1 MSLLSKKLIPKSFS
15 HRLRWVQLFFLA
27 IVLII
32 LLRGLHMQTV
42 EKPALDIRADM
53 QHNQT
58 MSVKLQRG
66 PILDNE
72 GQILTV
78 SLPMESIFAI
88 PAEIENPQESARLL
102 SQILHQPEER
112 ILRKLTAN
120 SSFVWIRRHPKPAVS
135 QKIKELKFPGIYQ
148 IKEYQRFYPLKNH
161 AAQLIGFSGIDSQ
174 GLEGLEY
181 QYDKHLMASSD
192 RHSIWSSIYNKPGL
206 NEILGGSLEL
216 TINSKLQYYTE
227 KELEKALRLTSA
239 KHAVSIVME
248 SQTGNILTIASIPD
262 YDPNNFEKYD
272 RANYF
277 NRAVS
282 AAYEPGST
290 FKIITVSSALE
301 NDIVSSENIFFCE
314 NGEYQ
319 IQDRVIHDVSPY
331 GWLPLEKI
339 IQKSSNICAAKI
351 GQLIPKPIFYRMI
364 REFGFGSKTGISLPG
379 EASGKV
385 FPYENWSD
393 TDIVTMSYGHSIS
406 ATPIQIITAIN
417 TIATG
422 GVLISPNVIKEA
434 KTANGQ
440 RVQMAETQKKRIL
453 KKTVSENIKSY
464 MVAVV
469 QEGGTGFRAKIK
481 GITVAG
487 KTGTSRKFDAKKQK
501 YSSKNHIISFVGFFP
516 AEDPKLTILVMVD
529 EPQRKYLGSGTAA
542 PVFKKI
548 AEHALHLYPGQFPV
562 RMKEN
567 TETGNESSAETIF
580 KALSIPTPDKPQK
593 RPNAKRII
601 QRLKN
606 KTFRDVLL
614 IAAREN
620 ITVEVSGSGIAR
632 QITPD
637 LKRINHYLVKL
648 R

>member
-1 MSLLSKKLIPKSFS
+1 
-15 HRLRWVQLFFLA
+15 
-27 IVLII
+27 
-32 LLRGLHMQTV
+32 MQTV
-42 EKPALDIRADM
+42 EKPALDIRADL

-72 GQILTV
+72 GKILTV
-78 SLPMESIFAI
+78 SLPMDSIFAI
-88 PAEIENPQESARLL
+88 PAEIENPEESARQMSRYLN
-102 SQILHQPEER
+102 QPEEL
-112 ILRKLTAN
+112 IFKKLNAK
-120 SSFVWIRRHPKPAVS
+120 SSFVWIRRNPKPTVS
-135 QKIKELKFPGIYQ
+135 QNIKELKLPGIYQ

-206 NEILGGSLEL
+206 NEILGGSLAL

-227 KELEKALRLTSA
+227 KELEKAMRLTSA
-239 KHAVSIVME
+239 KHAVAIVME
-248 SQTGNILTIASIPD
+248 SQTGKILTIANLPD
-262 YDPNNFEKYD
+262 YDPNNFERYK
-272 RANYF
+272 RANYY

-282 AAYEPGST
+282 ASYEPGST
-290 FKIITVSSALE
+290 FKIITISSALE
-301 NDIVSSENIFFCE
+301 NKVVTNENIFFCE

-319 IQDRVIHDVSPY
+319 IQDRIIHDVAPY

-393 TDIVTMSYGHSIS
+393 TDVATMSYGHSIS

-422 GVLISPNVIKEA
+422 GVLISPNVIKAA

-440 RVQMAETQKKRIL
+440 QVQLVESQKKRIL
-453 KKTVSENIKSY
+453 KESVSEIIKSY

-469 QEGGTGFRAKIK
+469 KEGGTGTRASIK
-481 GITVAG
+481 GVTVAG

-516 AEDPKLTILVMVD
+516 AEDPKLTILVMID
-529 EPQRKYLGSGTAA
+529 EPQRKYLGSGSAA

-562 RMKEN
+562 RIKEKN
-567 TETGNESSAETIF
+567 AKNDGTPSESVF
-580 KALSIPTPDKPQK
+580 KALSIPTPDATPKKPD
-593 RPNAKRII
+593 AKRIM

-632 QITPD
+632 QISPD
-637 LKRINHYLVKL
+637 LRRKNHFLVKL

>member
-1 MSLLSKKLIPKSFS
+1 
-15 HRLRWVQLFFLA
+15 
-27 IVLII
+27 
-32 LLRGLHMQTV
+32 MQTV
-42 EKPALDIRADM
+42 EKPALDIRADL

-72 GQILTV
+72 GKILTV
-78 SLPMESIFAI
+78 PLPMDSIFAI
-88 PAEIENPQESARLL
+88 PAEIENPKESARQMGQYLNQ
-102 SQILHQPEER
+102 SEER
-112 ILRKLTAN
+112 IFKKLTAK
-120 SSFVWIRRHPKPAVS
+120 SSFVWIRRNPKPIVS
-135 QKIKELKFPGIYQ
+135 QNIKELKLPGIYQ

-181 QYDKHLMASSD
+181 QFDKHLMASTD

-206 NEILGGSLEL
+206 NEILGGSLAL

-227 KELEKALRLTSA
+227 KELEKAMRLMSA
-239 KHAVSIVME
+239 KHAVAIVME
-248 SQTGNILTIASIPD
+248 SQTGKILTIATIPD

-272 RANYF
+272 PANYF

-282 AAYEPGST
+282 ASYEPGST
-290 FKIITVSSALE
+290 FKIITVSSAME
-301 NDIVSSENIFFCE
+301 NKVVTSENIFFCE

-319 IQDRVIHDVSPY
+319 IQDRVIHDVASY

-393 TDIVTMSYGHSIS
+393 TDVATMSYGHSIS

-422 GVLISPNVIKEA
+422 GILISPNVIKEA

-440 RVQMAETQKKRIL
+440 QVQLAETQKKRIL
-453 KKTVSENIKSY
+453 KKSVSDYIKSY

-469 QEGGTGFRAKIK
+469 DEGGTGSRASIN
-481 GITVAG
+481 GVIVAG
-487 KTGTSRKFDAKKQK
+487 KTGTSRKFDPKKQE

-516 AEDPKLTILVMVD
+516 AEDPKITIFVMID

-562 RMKEN
+562 RIKEK
-567 TETGNESSAETIF
+567 TVTKDGVPSETVF
-580 KALSIPTPDKPQK
+580 KALSIPTSDTHQKKPD
-593 RPNAKRII
+593 AKRIV

-637 LKRINHYLVKL
+637 LRRKNRFLVKL

>member
-1 MSLLSKKLIPKSFS
+1 MNPLSNRIILKSFS
-15 HRLRWVQLFFLA
+15 SRVRWVTLFFIA
-27 IVLII
+27 ILLVI

-66 PILDNE
+66 PILDNQ
-72 GQILTV
+72 GKILTV
-78 SLPMESIFAI
+78 SLPMESVFAI
-88 PAEIENPQESARLL
+88 PTEVEDPETAAIRLSRILNES
-102 SQILHQPEER
+102 EER
-112 ILRKLTAN
+112 LFKKLIAD
-120 SSFVWIRRHPKPAVS
+120 SSFVWIKRHPIPTVS
-135 QKIKELKFPGIYQ
+135 QQVKALKLPGIYQ

-181 QYDKHLMASSD
+181 QYDQHLMADTD
-192 RHSIWSSIYNKPGL
+192 RHSIWNSIYGTPEL
-206 NEILGGSLEL
+206 DEILGGSLEL

-227 KELEKALRLTSA
+227 KELEKVIRLT
-239 KHAVSIVME
+239 HANHAIAIVME
-248 SQTGNILTIASIPD
+248 SQTGNILTIATLPD
-262 YDPNNFEKYD
+262 YDPNNFEKFNQ
-272 RANYF
+272 ANFF

-282 AAYEPGST
+282 ASYEPGST
-290 FKIITVSSALE
+290 FKIITVSAALE
-301 NDIVSSENIFFCE
+301 NDVISDDNIFFCE
-314 NGEYQ
+314 NGKYQ
-319 IQDRVIHDVSPY
+319 IQDRIIHDVASY

-351 GQLIPKPIFYRMI
+351 GQLIPKPVFYRMI
-364 REFGFGSKTGISLPG
+364 REFGFGQKTGISLPG

-385 FPYENWSD
+385 FPYEKWSD
-393 TDIVTMSYGHSIS
+393 TDVATMSYGHSIS
-406 ATPIQIITAIN
+406 ATPIQLITAIN

-422 GVLISPNVIKEA
+422 GILISPSVIKTA

-440 RVQMAETQKKRIL
+440 PVQLTETLKKRIL
-453 KKTVSENIKSY
+453 KKTVAEKVKSY
-464 MVAVV
+464 MIAVV
-469 QEGGTGFRAKIK
+469 QEEGTGFRAKLK

-487 KTGTSRKFDAKKQK
+487 KTGTSRKYDAKKQR
-501 YSSKNHIISFVGFFP
+501 YSSKNHVLSFVGFLP
-516 AEDPKLTILVMVD
+516 AENPKLTIFVMID

-548 AEHALHLYPGQFPV
+548 AEHALHFYPGQFPIEAAEKDLPNSSV
-562 RMKEN
+562 
-567 TETGNESSAETIF
+567 ETVF
-580 KALSIPTPDKPQK
+580 KALSIPPTDESDDKKSPAQIVK
-593 RPNAKRII
+593 
-601 QRLKN
+601 RLKN

-620 ITVEVSGSGIAR
+620 ITVDISGSGIAR
-632 QITPD
+632 YVIRDP
-637 LKRINHYLVKL
+637 KRKNHYQVKL

>member
-1 MSLLSKKLIPKSFS
+1 
-15 HRLRWVQLFFLA
+15 
-27 IVLII
+27 
-32 LLRGLHMQTV
+32 MQTV

-72 GQILTV
+72 GKILTV
-78 SLPMESIFAI
+78 SLPMESVFAI
-88 PAEIENPQESARLL
+88 PAEVENPEASARKL
-102 SQILHQPEER
+102 SAILNQPEDR
-112 ILRKLTAN
+112 IYKQLVAN
-120 SSFVWIRRHPKPAVS
+120 SSFIWIQRHPKPAVS
-135 QKIKELKFPGIYQ
+135 DQIKALNLAGIYM
-148 IKEYQRFYPLKNH
+148 IKEYQRFYPLQNH

-181 QYDKHLMASSD
+181 QYDQHLMGNAD
-192 RHSIWSSIYNKPGL
+192 RHSIWNSIYNTPEF

-216 TINSKLQYYTE
+216 TINSKIQYYTE
-227 KELEKALRLTSA
+227 KELEKAVRITDA
-239 KHAVSIVME
+239 KNAISIVME

-262 YDPNNFEKYD
+262 YDPNNFEKFD
-272 RANYF
+272 QATYF

-282 AAYEPGST
+282 ASYEPGST
-290 FKIITVSSALE
+290 FKIITISSALE
-301 NDIVSSENIFFCE
+301 NNIIDDDNIFFCE

-319 IQDRVIHDVSPY
+319 IQDRVIHDVASY

-364 REFGFGSKTGISLPG
+364 REFGFGEKTDIALPG

-385 FPYENWSD
+385 FPYEKWSD
-393 TDIVTMSYGHSIS
+393 TDVATMSYGHSIS

-422 GVLISPNVIKEA
+422 GIFISPSVIKEA
-434 KTANGQ
+434 KTASGE
-440 RVQMAETQKKRIL
+440 RIPLPETRKKRIL
-453 KKTVSENIKSY
+453 RQEVAERVKSY

-469 QEGGTGFRAKIK
+469 QDGGTGFRARIE
-481 GITVAG
+481 GTTVAG
-487 KTGTSRKFDAKKQK
+487 KTGTSRIFDSQKQE
-501 YSSKNHIISFVGFFP
+501 YSTKNHILSFVGFFP
-516 AEDPKLTILVMVD
+516 AEAPKLTILVMLE
-529 EPQRKYLGSGTAA
+529 EPQRKYLNSSTAA
-542 PVFKKI
+542 PVFAKI
-548 AEHALHLYPGQFPV
+548 AEHARYLYPGQFPIKTKPQTGD
-562 RMKEN
+562 MN
-567 TETGNESSAETIF
+567 ETADEMVF
-580 KALSIPTPDKPQK
+580 KPLSIPAASESREESNTRRIVK
-593 RPNAKRII
+593 RL
-601 QRLKN
+601 QN

-620 ITVEVSGSGIAR
+620 ITVEISGSGIAR
-632 QITPD
+632 QIIPD
-637 LKRINHYLVKL
+637 QKQKNHYLVKL

>member
-1 MSLLSKKLIPKSFS
+1 
-15 HRLRWVQLFFLA
+15 
-27 IVLII
+27 
-32 LLRGLHMQTV
+32 MQTV

-66 PILDNE
+66 PILDNQ
-72 GQILTV
+72 GKILTV
-78 SLPMESIFAI
+78 SLPMESVFAI
-88 PAEIENPQESARLL
+88 PTEVEDPETAAIQLSRILNES
-102 SQILHQPEER
+102 EER
-112 ILRKLTAN
+112 LFKKLIAD
-120 SSFVWIRRHPKPAVS
+120 SSFVWIKRHPIPTVS
-135 QKIKELKFPGIYQ
+135 RQVKALKLPGIYQ

-181 QYDKHLMASSD
+181 QYDQHLMADAD
-192 RHSIWSSIYNKPGL
+192 RHSIWNSIYGTPEL

-227 KELEKALRLTSA
+227 KELEKVLRLTHA
-239 KHAVSIVME
+239 KHAIAIVME
-248 SQTGNILTIASIPD
+248 SQTGKILTIATLPD
-262 YDPNNFEKYD
+262 YDPNNFEKFNQ
-272 RANYF
+272 ANFF

-282 AAYEPGST
+282 ASYEPGST

-301 NDIVSSENIFFCE
+301 NNVISDDNIFFCE
-314 NGEYQ
+314 NGKYQ
-319 IQDRVIHDVSPY
+319 IQDRIIHDVASY

-351 GQLIPKPIFYRMI
+351 GQLIPKPVFYRMI
-364 REFGFGSKTGISLPG
+364 REFGFGQKTGISLPG

-385 FPYENWSD
+385 FPYEKWSD
-393 TDIVTMSYGHSIS
+393 TDVATMSYGHSIS

-422 GVLISPNVIKEA
+422 GILISPSVINAA

-440 RVQMAETQKKRIL
+440 PVQLTETLKKRIL
-453 KKTVSENIKSY
+453 KKIVAEKVKSY
-464 MVAVV
+464 MIAVV
-469 QEGGTGFRAKIK
+469 QEGGTGYRAKIK
-481 GITVAG
+481 GVTVAG
-487 KTGTSRKFDAKKQK
+487 KTGTSRKYDAKKQR
-501 YSSKNHIISFVGFFP
+501 YSSKNHVLSFVGFLP
-516 AEDPKLTILVMVD
+516 AEKPELTILVMID
-529 EPQRKYLGSGTAA
+529 EPKRKYLGSGTAA

-548 AEHALHLYPGQFPV
+548 AEHALHLYPGQFPIQTAD
-562 RMKEN
+562 KN
-567 TETGNESSAETIF
+567 TPDSSVETVF
-580 KALSIPTPDKPQK
+580 KALSIPPTDESDDKKSPVQIVK
-593 RPNAKRII
+593 
-601 QRLKN
+601 RLKN

-620 ITVEVSGSGIAR
+620 ITVDISGSGIAR
-632 QITPD
+632 YVIRDP
-637 LKRINHYLVKL
+637 KRKNHYQVKL